1 MKPAIKELIEKSM
14 IAIKDDNNPE
24 VIQIAEAIAL
34 FELKKTMLE
43 VEAYEDLAEF
53 RKLEVKYSVDISL
66 P

>member
-1 MKPAIKELIEKSM
+1 M
-14 IAIKDDNNPE
+14 DNNPE